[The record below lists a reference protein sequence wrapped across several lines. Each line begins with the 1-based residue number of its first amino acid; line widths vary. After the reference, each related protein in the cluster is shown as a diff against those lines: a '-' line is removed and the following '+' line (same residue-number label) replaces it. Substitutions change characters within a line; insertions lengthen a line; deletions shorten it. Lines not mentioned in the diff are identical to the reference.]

1 MPVTASRSLKAL
13 ATLTASWPV
22 IASATSSV
30 SFGWARSEICLTSVI
45 SSSSIER
52 RPAVSRIRTS
62 KPSRRAVSIARRVMA
77 SGISSGT
84 IGRVATPVCSPRI
97 LSCCWAA
104 GRRVSSEAIMTLRRV
119 EKVPLVPNTSAAM
132 PCGPW
137 VRR

>member
-1 MPVTASRSLKAL
+1 M
-13 ATLTASWPV
+13 
-22 IASATSSV
+22 
-30 SFGWARSEICLTSVI
+30 
-45 SSSSIER
+45 
-52 RPAVSRIRTS
+52 SRIRTS
-62 KPSRRAVSIARRVMA
+62 KPSRRAASIARRVMA

-84 IGRVATPVCSPRI
+84 IGRVGDAGLLAQDLELLLRG
-97 LSCCWAA
+97 